1 MQDSPSAVS
10 IRAIEASDVAT
21 ILAWC
26 STSQGRLLEWLLLD
40 SARSVRSLVACEEG
54 RLQALL
60 PVVELGD
67 PLPHERPPMFEWG
80 RPVVA
85 PDVDSERA
93 AALVRGLEEAF
104 LRGQDSPG
112 GVVVA
117 WFDTHGPASDLP
129 LGFERLGCWSVL
141 EGLPFEQLSASETS
155 IQTVDLDEDA
165 AEFMRRCASESAW
178 VPRRS
183 SAWLDWRYGRAP
195 GGGHGARGILEG
207 GELSALAVVGP
218 ARSALGSRNSGPT
231 VPVFE
236 FWVAPDGARA
246 GEILALGLGREAR
259 AQDCELSLALPSWQ
273 PAFDVWVGVGLRL
286 MPSSLDLLVRPAA
299 LAPEGRASEE
309 AWSRRVLDLEA
320 LRCAWPWSLGDAHFS
335 VCSPKSAHPRV

>member
-1 MQDSPSAVS
+1 MQDSPSTVS
-10 IRAIEASDVAT
+10 IRAIEPSDVAS
-21 ILAWC
+21 ILAWD
-26 STSQGRLLEWLLLD
+26 SMPRGRLLEWLLLD
-40 SARSVRSLVACEEG
+40 STRPVRSLVACEEG
-54 RLQALL
+54 SLLALL

-80 RPVVA
+80 RPLLA
-85 PDVDSERA
+85 PGIDRKRA
-93 AALVRGLEEAF
+93 AALVRGLEENF
-104 LRGQDSPG
+104 LRGQDSPE

-117 WFDTHGPASDLP
+117 WFDTQVSESDLP

-141 EGLPFEQLSASETS
+141 EGLPFEQLSAGKTD
-155 IQTVDLDEDA
+155 IQTVDLDENA
-165 AEFMRRCASESAW
+165 AEFMRRCAPASAW

-195 GGGHGARGILEG
+195 GGGHGARGVLER

-218 ARSALGSRNSGPT
+218 AQSALGSENSSST
-231 VPVFE
+231 IPVLE
-236 FWVAPDGARA
+236 FWVAPDGAGA
-246 GEILALGLGREAR
+246 AQNLVLGLGREAR
-259 AQDCELSLALPSWQ
+259 AQDCELSLAMPSWQ
-273 PAFDVWVGVGLRL
+273 PAFDVWVGAGLRL

-335 VCSPKSAHPRV
+335 VRSSKSVHPRD